1 MKINV
6 QIGRIVLDGFSV
18 EPRQRQ
24 RLNEIIATELTRRIV
39 SNGLR
44 SDLLAG
50 AAVATVN
57 AGTIQLVDDTNAT
70 QLGHGIA
77 IRLYAGIG
85 NREDNPRSPR
95 GSL

>member
-1 MKINV
+1 MNINV

-18 EPRQRQ
+18 EPRQHQ
-24 RLNEIIATELTRRIV
+24 RLNEMIATELTRRIV

-57 AGTIQLVDDTNAT
+57 AGTIQLTNDTNAT
-70 QLGHGIA
+70 QLGQGIA
-77 IRLYAGIG
+77 MGLYAGIG
-85 NREDNPRSPR
+85 KREDFPRSPQAD
-95 GSL
+95 